1 MDHLSNLENGIL
13 ILIAQHLLIAKLCDK
28 KKLVEERIM
37 A

>member
-28 KKLVEERIM
+28 KLVEERIM
-37 A
+37 KA